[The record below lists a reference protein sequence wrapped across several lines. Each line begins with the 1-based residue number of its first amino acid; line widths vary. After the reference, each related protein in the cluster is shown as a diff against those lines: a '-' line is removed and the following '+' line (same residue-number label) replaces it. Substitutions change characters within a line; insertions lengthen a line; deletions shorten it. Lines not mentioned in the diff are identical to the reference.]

1 MLSPSRLHPQFG
13 ESLFTMSAPNP
24 DIFTPKPPRRRGTV
38 PVRLR
43 SFSPNDFSASRG
55 PDPSSTFRPPHAEP
69 QAAQQQYIPVPQSAP
84 IPPFPPP
91 FPHYFLPNSQTP
103 VYQYVAP
110 PGYPVAVPGK
120 SLSEPRARIGR
131 ERRSRNPER
140 HSIREESLDVESRA
154 RSRSS
159 SSSDSGRD
167 SPPRRH
173 HFRHS
178 SRYSASDSDED
189 FGSSTLYSFTPSRI
203 SRGVSAKGPGAVSG
217 DDEDED
223 VAPQEKS
230 HDLIGAPSV
239 SHVFESQYIGDG
251 VREGHHAARLS
262 VVDDKNMKYHPLFR
276 WL

>member
-13 ESLFTMSAPNP
+13 ESLLTMSAPNP

-38 PVRLR
+38 PVRLP
-43 SFSPNDFSASRG
+43 SFSPNDLSASRG
-55 PDPSSTFRPPHAEP
+55 PDPSSTFRPPHVEP

-110 PGYPVAVPGK
+110 QGYPVAVPGK
-120 SLSEPRARIGR
+120 SLSELRARIGR

-167 SPPRRH
+167 SPPTRH
-173 HFRHS
+173 HSDIRPDIVLPIATRTLDHPPCIPS
-178 SRYSASDSDED
+178 HLLASPAACQQRAPGPFQEMMKMKTSHPRK
-189 FGSSTLYSFTPSRI
+189 SPTTL
-203 SRGVSAKGPGAVSG
+203 
-217 DDEDED
+217 
-223 VAPQEKS
+223 
-230 HDLIGAPSV
+230 
-239 SHVFESQYIGDG
+239 
-251 VREGHHAARLS
+251 
-262 VVDDKNMKYHPLFR
+262 
-276 WL
+276 